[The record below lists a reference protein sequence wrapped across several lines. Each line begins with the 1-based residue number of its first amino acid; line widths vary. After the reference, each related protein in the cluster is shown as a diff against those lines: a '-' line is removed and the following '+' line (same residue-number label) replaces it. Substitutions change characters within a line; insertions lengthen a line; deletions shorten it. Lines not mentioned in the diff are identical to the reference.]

1 VGRAP
6 TQQKPWF
13 HGKGRTGMR
22 SLYKAH
28 LRVTLGHTAAP
39 PIARFARPLLE
50 RAPPKRAAMAP
61 KARAAAA

>member
-1 VGRAP
+1 
-6 TQQKPWF
+6 
-13 HGKGRTGMR
+13 MR